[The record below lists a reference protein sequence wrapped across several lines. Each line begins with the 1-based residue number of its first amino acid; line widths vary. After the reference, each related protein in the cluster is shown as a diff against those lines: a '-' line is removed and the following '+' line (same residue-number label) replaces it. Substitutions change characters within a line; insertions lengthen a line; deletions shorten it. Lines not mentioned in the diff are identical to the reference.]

1 MRQTRLLAM
10 LAAPA
15 LLAGCISFGAKPPPS
30 LLVLTPQTLMTAG
43 QSRTAG
49 AGEAVTITIPT
60 VPASLATTR
69 LPVQTDDTNI
79 AYLDKA
85 QWVDTPAK
93 LFQQLLSETVAAK
106 TGRVVLD
113 ARQFSFDPG
122 LRVTGE
128 ISRFGLDARTMEAVV
143 TYDAAKAGVD
153 GNRVE
158 ERRFEARVPVSA
170 MEAGPAGIALNEAAN
185 SVANDVAAWI
195 GG

>member
-1 MRQTRLLAM
+1 MKTPLILIAM
-10 LAAPA
+10 LP
-15 LLAGCISFGAKPPPS
+15 LAGCISFGAKPPPS

>member
-1 MRQTRLLAM
+1 MNKTRLLAI

-30 LLVLTPQTLMTAG
+30 LLVLTPQTLMAAG
-43 QSRTAG
+43 QSRSAG
-49 AGEAVTITIPT
+49 AGEAVTITVPT
-60 VPASLATTR
+60 VPAALATTR
-69 LPVQTDDTNI
+69 LPVQSDDTNL

-85 QWVDTPAK
+85 QWADAPAK

-143 TYDAAKAGVD
+143 TYDAAKADAGKS
-153 GNRVE
+153 RVE

-170 MEAGPAGIALNEAAN
+170 IEPGPAGIALNEAAN
-185 SVANDVAAWI
+185 KVADDVAAWI

>member
-1 MRQTRLLAM
+1 MRQTRLLAI
-10 LAAPA
+10 LAAPV

-30 LLVLTPQTLMTAG
+30 LLVLTPQTLMPAG

-49 AGEAVTITIPT
+49 AGEAVTITVPT
-60 VPASLATTR
+60 VPAALANNR
-69 LPVQTDDTNI
+69 VLVQSDDTNI

-85 QWVDTPAK
+85 QWVDAPAR

-106 TGRVVLD
+106 GSRVVLD

-122 LRVTGE
+122 IRITGG
-128 ISRFGLDARTMEAVV
+128 ISHFGLDARTMEAVV
-143 TYDAAKAGVD
+143 TYDAAKAGTD
-153 GNRVE
+153 GNQVE

-170 MEAGPAGIALNEAAN
+170 IESGPAGVALNEAAN
-185 SVANDVAAWI
+185 KVAAEVAAWI

>member
-1 MRQTRLLAM
+1 MNKTRLLAI

-30 LLVLTPQTLMTAG
+30 LLVLTPQTLMAAG

-49 AGEAVTITIPT
+49 AGEAVTITVPT
-60 VPASLATTR
+60 VPASLANTR
-69 LPVQTDDTNI
+69 LLVQSDDTNI

-85 QWVDTPAK
+85 QWVDTPAR

-113 ARQFSFDPG
+113 TRQFSFDPG

-143 TYDAAKAGVD
+143 TYDAAKAGPD
-153 GNRVE
+153 TRVE
-158 ERRFEARVPVSA
+158 ERRFEARVPVAAMDSA
-170 MEAGPAGIALNEAAN
+170 AAGIALNEAAN
-185 SVANDVAAWI
+185 KVANDVAGWI